1 MDHRYSVR
9 LPLHLT
15 VEVFKQERFLG
26 RYVARNMDVEGIFIE
41 MRTTELEANDVVK
54 LIFHVPDCERC
65 DFSLSAGVVRV
76 DADGAGMMLFDH
88 EHKALDILRAA
99 DLSGQGPGRRDR
111 EGGGAYRGL
120 RISRSRTVERACN
133 G

>member
-15 VEVFKQERFLG
+15 VEVFKRERFLG
-26 RYVARNMDVEGIFIE
+26 RYITRNMDVEGIFIE
-41 MRTTELEANDVVK
+41 MRTTDLETNDVVK
-54 LIFHVPDCERC
+54 LIFVVPDCQHC
-65 DFSLSAGVVRV
+65 DYTLIAGVVRV

-99 DLSGQGPGRRDR
+99 DLPNQVPSRRVQGKPGSTNTDDY
-111 EGGGAYRGL
+111 GYVVKYQA
-120 RISRSRTVERACN
+120 
-133 G
+133 

>member
-15 VEVFKQERFLG
+15 VEVFKQERLLG
-26 RYVARNMDVEGIFIE
+26 RYIARNMDVEGVFIE
-41 MRTTELEANDVVK
+41 MRTTDLEANDVVK

-76 DADGAGMMLFDH
+76 DADGAGMMLFDPD
-88 EHKALDILRAA
+88 HKAPDILRAA
-99 DLSGQGPGRRDR
+99 ELSDQVPGRRDR
-111 EGGGAYRGL
+111 EGGEGYRGL